1 MERLRKNGRYKHNDR
16 NVGAVIVPR
25 RESERERDGCM
36 PCGFRDRMAAEQPR
50 EYNSAGGANSTPPE
64 RRVDTIGTPVYRER
78 VGPLVA
84 IHTLETKTT

>member
-1 MERLRKNGRYKHNDR
+1 MEDINTMTATLVLLLFLAER
-16 NVGAVIVPR
+16 V
-25 RESERERDGCM
+25 RERDGCM